1 MTPDKSPDGE
11 RGTAIVT
18 GASRGI
24 GAAIATR
31 LADDGFTVVV
41 NYTADAEGAEAVVS
55 GIRGSGGRAWAIR
68 ADVASPDDVDDLFAR
83 VGRELGPLTALVNNA
98 GVVGQFARVEEQGSD
113 VLTRLMQVN
122 VTGPMLCCK
131 YAIKMM
137 SKTHGGRGGSIVNV
151 ASVAARTGGLTGL
164 VPYAASKGALV
175 TLSRGLSNEVAPEGI
190 RVNSV
195 SPGVVATELA
205 STVEAKEAAADS
217 PMGRMGQPDE
227 VAAAVSWLVSAEAS
241 FVTGSDLVVS
251 GGR

>member
-1 MTPDKSPDGE
+1 MTE
-11 RGTAIVT
+11 QRQTQGTAVVT

-31 LADDGFTVVV
+31 LAGDGFAVVA

-55 GIRGSGGRAWAIR
+55 TIQGSGGRAWAVR
-68 ADVASPDDVDDLFAR
+68 ADVGSPDGVAELFER

-98 GVVGQFARVEEQGSD
+98 GVLGQLARVEEQQAD
-113 VLTRLMQVN
+113 VLTRLLQVN
-122 VTGPMLCCK
+122 IAGPMLCSK

-137 SKTHGGRGGSIVNV
+137 SKTHGGKGGSIVNV
-151 ASVAARTGGLTGL
+151 ASVAARSGGLAGL
-164 VPYAASKGALV
+164 VPYAATKGALV
-175 TLSRGLSNEVAPEGI
+175 TFSRGLSNEVAPEGI

-205 STVEAKEAAADS
+205 SSVEAKEAAADS
-217 PMGRMGQPDE
+217 PLGRMGQPE
-227 VAAAVSWLVSAEAS
+227 EIAAAVSWLVSAEAS
-241 FVTGSDLVVS
+241 FVTGSDLTVS